1 MADYYNYLKDGT
13 AYTAKELNDRLESV
27 GDTLN
32 ALDPYSF
39 SHGAFRHEHLPQLI
53 GPSGRETGA
62 FTAFTTSVGAGFEDT
77 SVKLQGYDMVPA
89 MSVNYPA
96 GIDMAAENV
105 TAFII
110 LANFNIRRFLD
121 NDGVSEVPI
130 TRAYEDFI
138 GTKFSVMA
146 IDEAGEGHLISHT
159 ARAISPGWTIA
170 NVTYA
175 SLTEHLL
182 DDNYH
187 WPGQAITPDRNTT
200 FKDLAIR
207 TVVLPED
214 IEVLGM
220 DRVYGFE
227 IISST
232 QYLAS
237 DAESR
242 GLGDPGI
249 ELTKRN
255 LTVIPIHAE
264 VRRVT

>member
-121 NDGVSEVPI
+121 NDG
-130 TRAYEDFI
+130 
-138 GTKFSVMA
+138 
-146 IDEAGEGHLISHT
+146 
-159 ARAISPGWTIA
+159 AISPGWTIA

>member
-1 MADYYNYLKDGT
+1 MAKYYNYLKDGT

-27 GDTLN
+27 RDTIN
-32 ALDPYSF
+32 ALDPESF

-53 GPSGRETGA
+53 GPSGRDPDVFEA
-62 FTAFTTSVGAGFEDT
+62 FTASVGVGFASGD
-77 SVKLQGYDMVPA
+77 VKLQGDDMVPA
-89 MSVNYPA
+89 TSVNYPA

-121 NDGVSEVPI
+121 KDGESEVPI
-130 TRAYEDFI
+130 ERSYEDFI

-146 IDEAGEGHLISHT
+146 IDEAGESHLISHT
-159 ARAISPGWTIA
+159 ARAISPGWTMA
-170 NVTYA
+170 NATMDATHTV
-175 SLTEHLL
+175 EN
-182 DDNYH
+182 NYY
-187 WPGQAITPDRNTT
+187 WPGQAIAPDRNAT

-207 TVVLPED
+207 TIVLPED

-232 QYLAS
+232 QFLAAS
-237 DAESR
+237 TS
-242 GLGDPGI
+242 GMGDPGI